1 MVVYI
6 PNLIMICLSQL
17 KLLVWSLLYICPI
30 HTFRKLLLLY
40 PPLVN
45 TSMVTDISCIPIGC
59 FWEGSL
65 VIWQAGLELKFSVSC
80 FNAQGISSTSN
91 GAGGHEERGGW
102 REEERGGSWEWREG
116 GGLRKR
122 RRRGEEET
130 TRSVTH
136 AHTHAEAYPG
146 LYSMT
151 VERFSQDLD
160 RSDMDKLR
168 LVRRPL

>member
-45 TSMVTDISCIPIGC
+45 TSMVTDISCIPNGC

-65 VIWQAGLELKFSVSC
+65 VIWQAGLELKFSISC

-102 REEERGGSWEWREG
+102 REEERGGSGNEEG
-116 GGLRKR
+116 WGKEAAWGITLAL
-122 RRRGEEET
+122 
-130 TRSVTH
+130 S
-136 AHTHAEAYPG
+136 HTH
-146 LYSMT
+146 T
-151 VERFSQDLD
+151 HT
-160 RSDMDKLR
+160 R
-168 LVRRPL
+168 LTQGYTAWL